1 MDGYTRI
8 PNELMRNPDLP
19 PIAKVVWS
27 VIAGISQDYRT
38 TMAMYCEMA
47 ACHPDTWRATVKLLE
62 SSGMITVEHRPNSVC
77 YTVVEDMSK
86 WEIKPC
92 EGMKNSHGMKISHPM
107 KNSYPMKISEG
118 MKNSEGE
125 GMKISYPN
133 TRTIKEQEKKKK
145 ILSKDNIKEK
155 EENGFVMPEFAHAFS
170 VWLEYKRQR
179 RETYKSDMSRKACYN
194 KLVKLAGGD
203 PAVAMAVVEQSMA
216 NNWAGLF
223 ALKQYDSNGNNKQSG
238 QALNT
243 RDKLAQDAVKAMAAL
258 AEESGRADEPPF

>member
-8 PNELMRNPDLP
+8 PNELMRNPNLP
-19 PIAKVVWS
+19 PIAKVAWS
-27 VIAGISQDYRT
+27 VIASISQDYRA

-47 ACHPDTWRATVKLLE
+47 ACHPDTWRATVKMLE
-62 SSGMITVEHRPNSVC
+62 SFGMITVEHRPNSV
-77 YTVVEDMSK
+77 YYAVVEDVSK
-86 WEIKPC
+86 WNIKPC
-92 EGMKNSHGMKISHPM
+92 EGMKNSEGTKISHPM

-125 GMKISYPN
+125 GMKISHPIR
-133 TRTIKEQEKKKK
+133 RTIKEQEKKKK

-155 EENGFVMPEFAHAFS
+155 EEKGFVAPEFAQAFS
-170 VWLEYKRQR
+170 VWMEYKRQR
-179 RETYKSDMSRKACYN
+179 RESYKSDMSLKACYN

-203 PAVAMAVVEQSMA
+203 PDTAMQIIEQSMA

-223 ALKQYDSNGNNKQSG
+223 ELKQYNSNGNNQKQGHTIS
-238 QALNT
+238 T

-258 AEESGRADEPPF
+258 AEESGRTDEPPF

>member
-1 MDGYTRI
+1 MDGYTQI

-27 VIAGISQDYRT
+27 LIAGMRPGFDATLSQ
-38 TMAMYCEMA
+38 YCEMV
-47 ACHPDTWRATVKLLE
+47 ACHPDTWRAMVKLLE
-62 SSGMITVEHRPNSVC
+62 SFGMITVEHRPNSVC
-77 YTVVEDMSK
+77 YTVVEDVSK

-92 EGMKNSHGMKISHPM
+92 EGMKNSQGMKISYPM

-118 MKNSEGE
+118 E
-125 GMKISYPN
+125 GMKISYPIR
-133 TRTIKEQEKKKK
+133 RTIKEQEKKKK

-155 EENGFVMPEFAHAFS
+155 EENGFVAPEFAQAFS

-223 ALKQYDSNGNNKQSG
+223 ALKQYDSNGNDRQHGKP
-238 QALNT
+238 LNT
-243 RDKLAQDAVKAMAAL
+243 RDRLAKDAVKAMAAL